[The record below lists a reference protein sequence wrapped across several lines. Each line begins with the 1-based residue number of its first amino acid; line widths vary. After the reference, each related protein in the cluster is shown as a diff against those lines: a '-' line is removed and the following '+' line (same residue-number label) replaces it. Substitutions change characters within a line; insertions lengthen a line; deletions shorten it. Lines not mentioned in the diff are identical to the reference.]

1 MLRKSNNPL
10 TVREYARIQTFPD
23 EWRFVGTLSDQY
35 KQIGNAVP
43 VNLSYAIGRSIM
55 RLFNDIDAY
64 QHEESSFDEAFKVAK
79 AMIPQQLF
87 AIDLFDTQQAYPDEI
102 VKNTLRG
109 AKSSKEKILNMQ
121 KNVLVCLVKNEN
133 LAPYL
138 DHSAK
143 IYYTGKDFPSTV
155 ELNHLYYFMP
165 YTKKKGIRD
174 LYLIRVAR
182 IGTKYEVRKDADPG
196 DLRLVF
202 EIEFV
207 RQLFP
212 DYKPIELE
220 IWHTFT
226 DTTLEKIMEM

>member
-121 KNVLVCLVKNEN
+121 KN
-133 LAPYL
+133 
-138 DHSAK
+138 
-143 IYYTGKDFPSTV
+143 IQ
-155 ELNHLYYFMP
+155 
-165 YTKKKGIRD
+165 
-174 LYLIRVAR
+174 LI
-182 IGTKYEVRKDADPG
+182 
-196 DLRLVF
+196 
-202 EIEFV
+202 
-207 RQLFP
+207 
-212 DYKPIELE
+212 
-220 IWHTFT
+220 
-226 DTTLEKIMEM
+226 

>member
-1 MLRKSNNPL
+1 
-10 TVREYARIQTFPD
+10 
-23 EWRFVGTLSDQY
+23 
-35 KQIGNAVP
+35 
-43 VNLSYAIGRSIM
+43 
-55 RLFNDIDAY
+55 
-64 QHEESSFDEAFKVAK
+64 
-79 AMIPQQLF
+79 
-87 AIDLFDTQQAYPDEI
+87 
-102 VKNTLRG
+102 
-109 AKSSKEKILNMQ
+109 
-121 KNVLVCLVKNEN
+121 
-133 LAPYL
+133 
-138 DHSAK
+138 
-143 IYYTGKDFPSTV
+143 
-155 ELNHLYYFMP
+155 MP

-182 IGTKYEVRKDADPG
+182 IGTKHEVRKDADPD